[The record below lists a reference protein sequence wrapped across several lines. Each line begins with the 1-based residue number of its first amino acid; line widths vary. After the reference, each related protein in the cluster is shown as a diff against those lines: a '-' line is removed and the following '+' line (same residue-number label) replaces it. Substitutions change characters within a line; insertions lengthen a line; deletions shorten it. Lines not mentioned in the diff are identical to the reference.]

1 MKIAIMSALHEEI
14 NRIIK
19 GINIKNETKIGK
31 RIYYEGDFNGHDVV
45 IVFSHWGK
53 VAAALTATT
62 LITTFNVDK
71 IIFTGVAGAISEN
84 LHIGD
89 IVIGR
94 NIYQHDMDSS
104 PIFPKYEI
112 PLLKS
117 DHIKTAE
124 KEIAK
129 AYQAA
134 ENLIN
139 KDFSKYFSAKDL
151 EEFKIKEP
159 KLMIGDIASGDEFVS
174 DDKTRNRIIKDL
186 PSVVCVEMEGA
197 AVAQV
202 CKAFD
207 IPFVIIRTISDSANN
222 DAPVDF
228 LKFIDDIASVYS
240 IAIIE
245 KYFKS
250 EK

>member
-19 GINIKNETKIGK
+19 EINIKNKVKIGK

-71 IIFTGVAGAISEN
+71 IIFTGVAGGISEN

>member
-19 GINIKNETKIGK
+19 EIDIKNKVKIGK
-31 RIYYEGDFNGHDVV
+31 RTYYEGDFNGHDVV

-53 VAAALTATT
+53 VAAASTATT
-62 LITTFNVDK
+62 LIIKFNVDK
-71 IIFTGVAGAISEN
+71 IIFTGVAGGISEN

-124 KEIAK
+124 KEITK

-134 ENLIN
+134 KNLIN
-139 KDFSKYFSAKDL
+139 NDFYKYFSAKDL

-159 KLMIGDIASGDEFVS
+159 KLIIGDIASGDEFVS
-174 DDKTRNRIIKDL
+174 DEKTRNRIIKDL

-202 CKAFD
+202 CNDFG